1 MATVSCEQKHVGRF
15 DNGWRRVEAP
25 GAEAF
30 SAKVAELAGETGG
43 TKLGGWLMC
52 GVYPKLRVRRSAL
65 FWQQASA
72 LVAQEADLTWEQF
85 EYHYRELTRSR
96 LVQLLNEREREVKEW
111 EQQEEEARRVER
123 EAEMD
128 RLHGGREKRL
138 KTEAR
143 WRAEEEARQ
152 PFERERELMAQ
163 SLPDWKYLEWYREQK
178 SWEVY
183 GFKVKN

>member
-1 MATVSCEQKHVGRF
+1 
-15 DNGWRRVEAP
+15 
-25 GAEAF
+25 
-30 SAKVAELAGETGG
+30 
-43 TKLGGWLMC
+43 MC
-52 GVYPKLRVRRSAL
+52 GTYPKLRVRRSAL

-72 LVAQEADLTWEQF
+72 LVVAQEADLTWEQF

-123 EAEMD
+123 EAETD

-163 SLPDWKYLEWYREQK
+163 SLPDWKYLEWYREQIAL
-178 SWEVY
+178 
-183 GFKVKN
+183 GRTRFKVKN

>member
-1 MATVSCEQKHVGRF
+1 M
-15 DNGWRRVEAP
+15 
-25 GAEAF
+25 
-30 SAKVAELAGETGG
+30 
-43 TKLGGWLMC
+43 
-52 GVYPKLRVRRSAL
+52 
-65 FWQQASA
+65 
-72 LVAQEADLTWEQF
+72 TWEQF

-128 RLHGGREKRL
+128 RLHGGREARL

-152 PFERERELMAQ
+152 PFERERELMRQ
-163 SLPDWKYLEWYREQK
+163 SLPDWKYLEWYREQILLGRTG
-178 SWEVY
+178 S

>member
-1 MATVSCEQKHVGRF
+1 MVTP
-15 DNGWRRVEAP
+15 D
-25 GAEAF
+25 
-30 SAKVAELAGETGG
+30 
-43 TKLGGWLMC
+43 
-52 GVYPKLRVRRSAL
+52 PKLRVRRSAL

-152 PFERERELMAQ
+152 PFERERELMRQ
-163 SLPDWKYLEWYREQK
+163 KLDWREYTEWCREQILLGRTG
-178 SWEVY
+178 S